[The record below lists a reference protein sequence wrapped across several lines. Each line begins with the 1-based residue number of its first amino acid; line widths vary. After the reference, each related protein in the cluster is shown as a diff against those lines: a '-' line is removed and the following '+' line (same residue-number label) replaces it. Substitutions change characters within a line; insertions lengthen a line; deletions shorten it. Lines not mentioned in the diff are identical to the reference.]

1 MLSRITSL
9 FKALTF
15 CAAVLLFTSPLLTSP
30 LQAAE
35 KSVSALTISDA
46 YFRLMPPGRSM
57 TAAYM
62 TVTNSSDETQVL
74 TSLRSDSAD
83 SVELHQHAHEN
94 GMMKMRKVDQLSIAA
109 GESVEFVPGGY
120 HLMLF
125 GVQEGLG
132 LDDTIDIE
140 LQLESGKSVI
150 VNAKASSLK

>member
-74 TSLRSDSAD
+74 
-83 SVELHQHAHEN
+83 
-94 GMMKMRKVDQLSIAA
+94 RK
-109 GESVEFVPGGY
+109 
-120 HLMLF
+120 
-125 GVQEGLG
+125 
-132 LDDTIDIE
+132 
-140 LQLESGKSVI
+140 
-150 VNAKASSLK
+150 